1 MTRTEEI
8 MAIVLLAALVLTA
21 IIIVVRIRIAG
32 SKYKNFKKIREE
44 NINTFKRNGFLTEAA
59 KVANDMLAVYFDYT
73 NKQFLVEKYNVLT
86 LETKL
91 NGPYSLDK
99 LKYAKVFVD
108 GKEYTPAGDAED
120 ERLAYTVALELGN
133 ENEPDKLVF
142 ELLNEKVMRVSGV
155 FNKCVKSASEL
166 ADMFEEYI
174 NNNK

>member
-21 IIIVVRIRIAG
+21 IIVVVRIRISG
-32 SKYKNFKKIREE
+32 SKYKNFKKTREE
-44 NINTFKRNGFLTEAA
+44 NINAFKRGGFLTQAA
-59 KVANDMLAVYFDYT
+59 KVAADMLAVYFDYT

-99 LKYAKVFVD
+99 LKYAKVIVD
-108 GKEYTPAGDAED
+108 GKEYKPASDAED

-142 ELLNEKVMRVSGV
+142 ELLNEKVMRVSSV
-155 FNKCVKSASEL
+155 FTKCVKSALEL

-174 NNNK
+174 NNK